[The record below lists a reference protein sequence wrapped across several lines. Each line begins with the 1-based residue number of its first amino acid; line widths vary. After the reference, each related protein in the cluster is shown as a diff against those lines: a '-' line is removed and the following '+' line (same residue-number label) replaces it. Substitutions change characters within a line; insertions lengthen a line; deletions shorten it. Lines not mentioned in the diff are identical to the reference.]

1 MNNSEKLKLLQKKLR
16 NHDYK
21 IKELREDMNDSYK
34 GASSILHK
42 CEELEESVDMWN
54 TKFDVLNK
62 KLFELSVELNSLTEK
77 FESK

>member
-34 GASSILHK
+34 DASSILHK